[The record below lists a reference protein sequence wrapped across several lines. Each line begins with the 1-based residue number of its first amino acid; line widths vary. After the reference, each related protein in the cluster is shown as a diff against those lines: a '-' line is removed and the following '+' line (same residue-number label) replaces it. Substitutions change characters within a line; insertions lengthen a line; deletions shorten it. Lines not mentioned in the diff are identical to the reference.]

1 MNDMIYKGIW
11 CVIGIIMIIYYARR
25 KHTVRS
31 ALAGMLTGG
40 AALILLHYF
49 GDSLGYAP
57 PVNLF
62 NTAVSLVLGVPGA
75 ALIMAVNLIK

>member
-11 CVIGIIMIIYYARR
+11 VVSAIIMIIYYARR

-31 ALAGMLTGG
+31 ALSGMLSGG
-40 AALILLHYF
+40 AALLLLHYF
-49 GDSLGYAP
+49 GDNLGYAP

>member
-1 MNDMIYKGIW
+1 MNDIIYKVIW
-11 CVIGIIMIIYYARR
+11 AALGIIMIIYYARR

-31 ALAGMLTGG
+31 AVTGMLSGA

-49 GDSLGYAP
+49 GDNLGYAP

-62 NTAVSLVLGVPGA
+62 NTAVSLVLGIPGT

>member
-11 CVIGIIMIIYYARR
+11 VVSAIIMIIYYARR

-31 ALAGMLTGG
+31 ALSGMLSGG

-49 GDSLGYAP
+49 GDNLGYAT

-75 ALIMAVNLIK
+75 ALIMAVNLI

>member
-11 CVIGIIMIIYYARR
+11 VVSAIIMIIYYARR

-31 ALAGMLTGG
+31 ALSGMLSGG

-49 GDSLGYAP
+49 GDNLGYAP

-75 ALIMAVNLIK
+75 ALIMAVNLI